1 MIILVMNQIKE
12 RVLVVESD
20 LEVSDLIARQT
31 LVPLGYRVQLVGS
44 AALAIQEAARFV
56 PDVVIANLKL
66 PGLSGKDLLVG
77 LSAQGVDVPII
88 VIAEKGMENDVI
100 QAFRLGAADFI
111 NYPLREA
118 EVVSAVER
126 VLKQTRARRERE
138 QLSRQ
143 LNQMNQELQRR
154 VRELTTIFSIGKA
167 VISITDQRAL
177 FDKIVEGAVYITEAD
192 LGWLLLKDERSKTYL
207 LCSQQNLPASL
218 VSRLNQPWDD
228 GLSSLVALSGES
240 LSIHGDPIKRF
251 KVAQLGQSALVVP
264 LKVKNEVM
272 GLLVAVRQKPLAF
285 NANSQALLEA
295 VADYASISLVNARLF
310 KALEERVRSA
320 QVATE
325 TAQIGEQIARD
336 LLSQVS
342 QELKNPLPV
351 MKGNVDLLLGKSV
364 GSLTV
369 EQTHTLN
376 ILNDQLQKIVQLS
389 EAVIATEKAG
399 QPRSRLNINLSDLVS
414 EAAQHYEAVARQQG
428 ISIRIEVP
436 PKPVQV
442 LANPAQVLLMIE
454 SLLNHSICWGSP
466 GGQRKIS
473 LETTSAAVAHVFLE
487 DKDAAFDEKQLQQLF
502 DKKHAHPAGAAR
514 FGGLGISLPLA
525 KEIITAQGGK
535 IWIDDKPGKGIA
547 YHFTLPQVGV

>member
-1 MIILVMNQIKE
+1 MVMNQIKE
-12 RVLVVESD
+12 RILVVESD
-20 LEVSDLIARQT
+20 LEISDLVARQT
-31 LVPLGYRVQLVGS
+31 LVPLGYRVQVVGS

-77 LSAQGVDVPII
+77 LSAQGIDVPMI

-111 NYPLREA
+111 NYPVREA
-118 EVVSAVER
+118 QVVSAVER

-143 LNQMNQELQRR
+143 LNQTNQELQRR

-192 LGWLLLKDERSKTYL
+192 LGWLLLKDERSKNFL
-207 LCSQQNLPASL
+207 LSSQQNLPASL

-251 KVAQLGQSALVVP
+251 KASQLGASALVVP

-272 GLLVAVRQKPLAF
+272 GLLVTMRQKPLAF
-285 NANSQALLEA
+285 NSNSQALLEA
-295 VADYASISLVNARLF
+295 VADYASISLVNSRLF

-325 TAQIGEQIARD
+325 SAQLGEQIARD
-336 LLSQVS
+336 LLHQVG
-342 QELKNPLPV
+342 QELKKPLPV
-351 MKGNVDLLLGKSV
+351 MKGNVDLLLGKTI
-364 GSLTV
+364 GSLTA

-376 ILNDQLQKIVQLS
+376 ILNDQLQNIVYLS
-389 EAVIATEKAG
+389 GAVTEVQQTG
-399 QPRSRLNINLSDLVS
+399 QPRSRVSVNLNDLVRQAALRY
-414 EAAQHYEAVARQQG
+414 EPIAQHQG
-428 ISIRIEVP
+428 ISINVVLPSKLI
-436 PKPVQV
+436 QV
-442 LANPAQVLLMIE
+442 NANPAQLTTVIEGLLSHTIR
-454 SLLNHSICWGSP
+454 WGSP
-466 GGQRKIS
+466 AGQRKLLVES
-473 LETTSAAVAHVFLE
+473 TSASMAHVLLE
-487 DKDAAFDEKQLQQLF
+487 DKDAIVDEKQLQQLF
-502 DKKHAHPAGAAR
+502 EKSRAHSAGAAR
-514 FGGLGISLPLA
+514 FGGLGISLHLA
-525 KEIITAQGGK
+525 KVIITAQGGK
-535 IWIDDKPGKGIA
+535 IWADGQPGKGIT
-547 YHFTLPQVGV
+547 YHFTLPQAGG

>member
-44 AALAIQEAARFV
+44 AALAIQEATRFV